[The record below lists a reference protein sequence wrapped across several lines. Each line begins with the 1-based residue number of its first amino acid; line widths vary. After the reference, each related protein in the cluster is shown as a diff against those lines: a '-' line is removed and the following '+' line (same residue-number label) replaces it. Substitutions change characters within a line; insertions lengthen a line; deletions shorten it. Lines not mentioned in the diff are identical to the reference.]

1 MSIRLEDVD
10 LIRKR
15 TGVSYNDAKEALEQ
29 SNNDMVEA
37 LAYIEKK
44 NNLKTNKVCCGEN
57 LVSKS
62 KDLIKNGNK
71 TRFILKKKDDV
82 VLNLPVT
89 IAGIVT
95 VVAFPLAAA
104 GLVLAV
110 ATNHKVKIE
119 KQNGEEVKTT
129 EVFEKMSSA
138 VNNVSSQFSK

>member
-29 SNNDMVEA
+29 CNNDLVEA

-62 KDLIKNGNK
+62 KDLIKKGNK

-104 GLVLAV
+104 GLVLAI